1 MALQKNER
9 ARAAPLQVEVAEG
22 QRERARA
29 GFLPSVVLGA
39 QSTGRP
45 EANQATGSRL
55 STSATLTLSQPLLNP
70 SAFPLYDQAKHNV
83 ASAKYGSIEDQRI
96 LAFDTAR
103 AHLQAL
109 ATERVRDAA
118 VGRLTRARA
127 NLDNAQAR
135 AEAQLN
141 SVNDATRAKVDL
153 ATAMRDAASTTAT
166 LRRAQLQLSLLV
178 GQPVEGSLEAP
189 EDLGQAA
196 QEFKGDPAG
205 MAGAAADRRPD
216 VLGLRQDIEAARAS
230 AREPLYR
237 LIPTIGL
244 AAQLRGDPN
253 TPPGAK
259 TFDESLTLTLSW
271 TIFDGGA
278 RYGDLRTRR
287 AQAETLALNEQLLR
301 RSVDTAIRTAFAALD
316 ASREALT
323 AAEAGALAAKA
334 NSEETQILYQQGLA
348 RALELTDANGRRFD
362 ADVALASARLSLAQS
377 FLDLRFALGL
387 WPLGDKPPPEAR
399 GEGGGNSE
407 ARRAGPSPMVTT
419 TATRIDTGVTTARAA
434 RPAEVTP

>member
-1 MALQKNER
+1 QKNER
-9 ARAAPLQVEVAEG
+9 ARAAPLQVEIAEG

-29 GFLPSVVLGA
+29 GFLPSVVVGA
-39 QSTGRP
+39 NTTGRP

-55 STSATLTLSQPLLNP
+55 STAATLTLTQPLLNP

-83 ASAKYGSIEDQRI
+83 ASARYGSLEDQRV

-118 VGRLTRARA
+118 VDRLARARA

-141 SVNDATRAKVDL
+141 SINDATRARVDL
-153 ATAMRDAASTTAT
+153 ATAMRDAASTTAS

-178 GQPVEGSLEAP
+178 GQPVEGTLEAP
-189 EDLGQAA
+189 DALGRAA
-196 QEFKGDPAG
+196 QDFKGDPAG
-205 MAGAAADRRPD
+205 MAGPAVDRRPD

-237 LIPTIGL
+237 LIPTLGL

-259 TFDESLTLTLSW
+259 TFDETLSLTLSW

-301 RSVDTAIRTAFAALD
+301 RSVDTAIRTSLAALD
-316 ASREALT
+316 AAREALT
-323 AAEAGALAAKA
+323 AAEAGAAAAKA

-362 ADVALASARLSLAQS
+362 ADVALASARLSLTQS
-377 FLDLRFALGL
+377 FLELRFALGL
-387 WPLGDKPPPEAR
+387 WPLEDRPPAEVRGDR
-399 GEGGGNSE
+399 GSE
-407 ARRAGPSPMVTT
+407 ARRAGPSPMTTT
-419 TATRIDTGVTTARAA
+419 TAATRVDPGVTTARAA